1 MSLHPSFQQRRIT
14 IRAFDDRVGFSI
26 DKRLLLACGVL
37 IAIAAAVL
45 IAALVSG
52 QVNIPI
58 MDVIDVLMGNGQR
71 RTRLVVL
78 EWRMPR
84 AAAAALFGALL
95 GLGGAVFQSITRN
108 PLGSPDVVGFDAGA
122 YTGAILAITFAGG
135 GWLVLAGSAI
145 AGGLLTAIV
154 VYALTWRNGIQGF
167 QLIVVGIGVSAMLT
181 SANHWILIK
190 STLSTAMAANTWG
203 MGSLAR
209 INSQQ
214 LLPVLWIAIPVI
226 VGALFLSRP
235 LRMMEMG
242 DARARALGIR
252 VEPARL
258 ALMALAIVATALV
271 TAIAGPIPFVALAAP
286 PIAHA
291 ITRTAGTSLAASM
304 ATGALLLSA
313 ADYVAQHGFAPVQL
327 PVGVVTLCIGGAY
340 FLWLIVKEARR
351 Q

>member
-1 MSLHPSFQQRRIT
+1 MSLHPSYLRRRIT
-14 IRAFDDRVGFSI
+14 IRAFGDGLGLSV
-26 DKRLLLACGVL
+26 DKRILFAC
-37 IAIAAAVL
+37 AILVALGFAVM

-52 QVNIPI
+52 QVRIPVG
-58 MDVIDVLMGNGQR
+58 DVIDVLMGNGQR

-84 AAAAALFGALL
+84 VAAAALFGALL

-145 AGGLLTAIV
+145 AGGLLTALV
-154 VYALTWRNGIQGF
+154 VYLLTWHKGIQGF

-181 SANHWILIK
+181 SANHWILLK

-203 MGSLAR
+203 MGTLAR
-209 INSQQ
+209 VSSQQ
-214 LLPVLWIAIPVI
+214 LTPVLWIALPVMI
-226 VGALFLSRP
+226 AALFLSRP
-235 LRMMEMG
+235 LRLMEMG
-242 DARARALGIR
+242 DARARALGIN
-252 VEPARL
+252 VETVRL
-258 ALMALAIVATALV
+258 VLMALAIVATALV

-304 ATGALLLSA
+304 ATGAVLLSA
-313 ADYVAQHGFAPVQL
+313 ADYAAQHSFSPIQL

>member
-1 MSLHPSFQQRRIT
+1 MNLHPSFMRRRLT
-14 IRAFDDRVGFSI
+14 IRAFGDRVGMSI
-26 DKRLLLACGVL
+26 DKRLLLAY
-37 IAIAAAVL
+37 AIFVTLAFAIV

-52 QVNIPI
+52 QVRIPV
-58 MDVIDVLMGNGQR
+58 MDVIDVLLGNGQR

-145 AGGLLTAIV
+145 AGGLLTAFA
-154 VYALTWRNGIQGF
+154 VYLLTWHKGIQGF

-209 INSQQ
+209 VSSQQ
-214 LLPVLWIAIPVI
+214 LLPALWVAVPVI
-226 VGALFLSRP
+226 IAALVLSRP
-235 LRMMEMG
+235 LRLMEMG

-252 VEPARL
+252 VETVRL
-258 ALMALAIVATALV
+258 SLMALAIVATALV
-271 TAIAGPIPFVALAAP
+271 TAMAGPIPFVALAAP

-304 ATGALLLSA
+304 LTGALLLSA
-313 ADYVAQHGFAPVQL
+313 ADYVAQHSFSPIQL

-351 Q
+351 T

>member
-1 MSLHPSFQQRRIT
+1 MSLHPSFLRRRIT
-14 IRAFDDRVGFSI
+14 VHAFGDRLGFSI
-26 DKRLLLACGVL
+26 DKRLLLAC
-37 IAIAAAVL
+37 AVL
-45 IAALVSG
+45 FCLALVVLVAALVSG
-52 QVNIPI
+52 QVRIPI
-58 MDVIDVLMGNGQR
+58 MDVIDVLLGNGQR

-145 AGGLLTAIV
+145 AGGLLTALV
-154 VYALTWRNGIQGF
+154 VYLLTWHKGIQGF

-181 SANHWILIK
+181 SANHWILLK

-203 MGSLAR
+203 MGSLAKVS
-209 INSQQ
+209 SQQ
-214 LLPVLWIAIPVI
+214 LLPVLWIALPVI
-226 VGALFLSRP
+226 IAALFLARP

-252 VEPARL
+252 VETVRL
-258 ALMALAIVATALV
+258 SLMALAIVATALV

-291 ITRTAGTSLAASM
+291 ITRTAGTSLIASM
-304 ATGALLLSA
+304 VTGAVLLST
-313 ADYVAQHGFAPVQL
+313 ADYVAQHSFAPIQL

-340 FLWLIVKEARR
+340 FLWLIIKEARR
-351 Q
+351 S

>member
-1 MSLHPSFQQRRIT
+1 MNLHPSFMRRRLT
-14 IRAFDDRVGFSI
+14 IRAFGDRVGMSF
-26 DKRLLLACGVL
+26 DKRLLLACTIL
-37 IAIAAAVL
+37 ATLAFAIL

-52 QVNIPI
+52 QVRIPV
-58 MDVIDVLMGNGQR
+58 MDVFDVLMGNGQR

-145 AGGLLTAIV
+145 AGGLLTALA
-154 VYALTWRNGIQGF
+154 VYLLTWRNGIQGF

-181 SANHWILIK
+181 SLNHWILIK

-203 MGSLAR
+203 MGTLAKVS
-209 INSQQ
+209 SQQ
-214 LLPVLWIAIPVI
+214 LMPVLWIALPVI
-226 VGALFLSRP
+226 LGALVLSRP
-235 LRMMEMG
+235 LRLMEMG
-242 DARARALGIR
+242 DARASALGIR
-252 VEPARL
+252 VESVRL
-258 ALMALAIVATALV
+258 SLMALAIVATALV

-304 ATGALLLSA
+304 VTGAVLLSA
-313 ADYVAQHGFAPVQL
+313 ADYAAQHSFAPIQL

-351 Q
+351 T

>member
-1 MSLHPSFQQRRIT
+1 MNLHPSFMRRRLT
-14 IRAFDDRVGFSI
+14 IRALGDRVGMSF
-26 DKRLLLACGVL
+26 DKRLLLACTILATLAFAIL
-37 IAIAAAVL
+37 IT
-45 IAALVSG
+45 ALVSG
-52 QVNIPI
+52 QVRIPVT
-58 MDVIDVLMGNGQR
+58 DVFDVLMGNGQR

-145 AGGLLTAIV
+145 AGGLLTALA
-154 VYALTWRNGIQGF
+154 VYLLTWRNGIQGF

-181 SANHWILIK
+181 SLNHWILIK

-203 MGSLAR
+203 MGTLAKVS
-209 INSQQ
+209 SQQ
-214 LLPVLWIAIPVI
+214 LMPVLWIALPVI
-226 VGALFLSRP
+226 LGALVLSRP
-235 LRMMEMG
+235 LRLMEMG
-242 DARARALGIR
+242 DARASALGIR
-252 VEPARL
+252 VESVRL
-258 ALMALAIVATALV
+258 SLMALAIVATALV

-304 ATGALLLSA
+304 VTGAVLLSA
-313 ADYVAQHGFAPVQL
+313 ADYTAQHSFAPIQL

-351 Q
+351 T